1 VDGAHADTAFLRV
14 MKLDPGIGSQPS
26 WPIQN
31 DTARRSNVYALTGHQ
46 HGTIYNGSGAGWD
59 IQDKR
64 TFAI

>member
-1 VDGAHADTAFLRV
+1 